1 MKRLMITLIALSLAA
16 CAQQSAETSEVLTTS
31 PPPSNP
37 TGEMTRGEQPE
48 SPVNPMTE
56 TAAVPVPEAV
66 NVQESGE
73 QDVSLAA
80 PFDAERMIV
89 PRPRKRLNVDQLRA
103 SMLQVS
109 GGIDWTEGSGNRMR
123 YLFEDL
129 ALTLGRP
136 DFAEST
142 DEDLEPTLLFQ
153 KFLGDAARNICLKM
167 IDADLAAHRAIEA
180 GEPTEWTPRLLVHVG
195 PNDTLSSNPDGVRA
209 NMQTLLQSFHG
220 RRLSVDAPG
229 LVHWHWLFESASFV
243 TEQPAAA
250 WAASCVALFTHPDFY
265 LY

>member
-1 MKRLMITLIALSLAA
+1 MKRLIIAIIALSLGA
-16 CAQQSAETSEVLTTS
+16 CAQQTADTTDGITTS
-31 PPPSNP
+31 PMPSNP
-37 TGEMTRGEQPE
+37 MDEMTRGEQPA
-48 SPVNPMTE
+48 SPAPQLTE
-56 TAAVPVPEAV
+56 TAVVPVPEEV
-66 NVQESGE
+66 DVQESGE
-73 QDVSLAA
+73 REVALAA

-89 PRPRKRLNVDQLRA
+89 PRPRKRLNIDQLRA

-109 GGIDWTEGSGNRMR
+109 GGIDWTEGSGNRIR

-167 IDADLAAHRAIEA
+167 IDADINAHRAIEA

-195 PNDTLSSNPDGVRA
+195 PNDTLSSSPDRVRA
-209 NMQTLLQSFHG
+209 NMQMLLQSFHG

>member
-1 MKRLMITLIALSLAA
+1 
-16 CAQQSAETSEVLTTS
+16 
-31 PPPSNP
+31 
-37 TGEMTRGEQPE
+37 
-48 SPVNPMTE
+48 
-56 TAAVPVPEAV
+56 
-66 NVQESGE
+66 
-73 QDVSLAA
+73 
-80 PFDAERMIV
+80 
-89 PRPRKRLNVDQLRA
+89 
-103 SMLQVS
+103 MLQVS

-220 RRLSVDAPG
+220 RRSQRTRRVSFIGIGFLVGVFGQSSQQLHG
-229 LVHWHWLFESASFV
+229 L
-243 TEQPAAA
+243 QAA
-250 WAASCVALFTHPDFY
+250 
-265 LY
+265 